1 VSPVI
6 VAVDDNHAH
15 AYALR
20 KLLERNGYTVVEA
33 HTGEEAVEFTKQHR
47 PDLFLLDVNL
57 PDFNGFEVCRRV
69 RAIHDHLPA
78 MVFHTATSANESA
91 HSQAMAAGATAFL
104 TYPVATDQLLSVISV
119 SIKRS
124 RQAAA
129 GLKSSPQN

>member
-6 VAVDDNHAH
+6 IAVDDNEIH

-20 KLLERNGYTVVEA
+20 KMLEKHGYTVIEA
-33 HTGEEAVEFTKQHR
+33 HSGEEAVEFTKQHR
-47 PDLFLLDVNL
+47 PDLILLDVNL

-69 RAIHDHLPA
+69 RAMHTFLPA
-78 MVFHTATSANESA
+78 VVFHTAVSANQA
-91 HSQAMAAGATAFL
+91 TRAQAMAAGATAFL
-104 TYPVATDQLLSVISV
+104 TYPVATEQLLMVINA

-129 GLKSSPQN
+129 GTESSSTH